1 MGAADLRATACT
13 ADSRQCRP
21 GDVFVA
27 LPGTRADGHDYV
39 FQAVQQGARG
49 VIVERLLENL
59 PVPQCIVPDAR
70 VAMGRL
76 CQALVG
82 DPSRRLRVIG
92 VTGTNGKTTTT
103 ALIASVLSA
112 AGCRVGT
119 LGTLGYCDSVE
130 LAPSALT
137 TPSAPELATWL
148 ARMDANGCSHAV
160 MEVSSHSLAQSRVA
174 GIEFDV
180 ACVSNVRLDH
190 LDYHGTLAE
199 YRRAKQRLFEHLSAD
214 GLVVLNVDDPIA
226 AGFVTA
232 LHGPVLTVGLLQ
244 PAELTAT
251 VIERFTS
258 EQTFLLT
265 AGDRSVPVR
274 TQMIG
279 DHHVSNCLVAAA
291 VGLAYGIDLAT
302 VVRGLEAVTAVSGRL
317 ERIECGQPFGV
328 FVDYAHTPDALAT
341 VLDALRSVTSG
352 RLTCVFGAGGDR
364 DRQKRPLMGR
374 AVAERADLAIL
385 TSDNPRSEDPATIC
399 DEVLA
404 GFDRT
409 HAVEVELDRAAAIH
423 RALATA
429 EPGDCVLI
437 AGKGH
442 EDYQISGT
450 TRRPFD
456 DREVARRWLYNID
469 CETSAAWDAGVRMVL
484 ENS

>member
-1 MGAADLRATACT
+1 MFQPAQPAGVSLRGLFPQAQFLGSGDIRAGACT

-21 GDVFVA
+21 GDLFVA
-27 LPGTRADGHDYV
+27 LRGAKSDGHLFARD
-39 FQAVQQGARG
+39 AVNRGAIG
-49 VIVERLLENL
+49 VLAEQPLEL
-59 PVPQCIVPDAR
+59 DTIPQCIVPDSHA
-70 VAMGRL
+70 ALGRL
-76 CQALVG
+76 CQALAG

-92 VTGTNGKTTTT
+92 VTGTNGKTTTSS
-103 ALIASVLSA
+103 LIAGVLSA

-130 LAPSALT
+130 MAPSVLT
-137 TPSAPELATWL
+137 TPSAPELASWL

-160 MEVSSHSLAQSRVA
+160 MEVSSHALAQSRMA
-174 GIEFDV
+174 GVEFDV

-190 LDYHGTLAE
+190 LDYHHTLAE

-214 GLVVLNVDDPIA
+214 GLVVLNVDDPVA
-226 AGFVTA
+226 ASFVNA
-232 LHGPVLTVGLLQ
+232 LHGPVLTVGQAQ

-265 AGDRSVPVR
+265 AGERSVPVR

-302 VVRGLEAVTAVSGRL
+302 VVRGLESVTAVSGRL

-341 VLDALRSVTSG
+341 VLDALRDVTPG

-364 DRQKRPLMGR
+364 DRQK
-374 AVAERADLAIL
+374 
-385 TSDNPRSEDPATIC
+385 PRSW
-399 DEVLA
+399 A
-404 GFDRT
+404 G
-409 HAVEVELDRAAAIH
+409 LS
-423 RALATA
+423 
-429 EPGDCVLI
+429 P
-437 AGKGH
+437 KGP
-442 EDYQISGT
+442 T
-450 TRRPFD
+450 WPF
-456 DREVARRWLYNID
+456 
-469 CETSAAWDAGVRMVL
+469 
-484 ENS
+484 